1 MIPAANWAGIF
12 IVLTENIIALRFRSF
27 DPDRAHSRAFFD
39 RYIGFGW
46 LLGLGVFFSFFFGI
60 LLSKVFQLPG
70 LMPGYAM
77 GIGIFL
83 IVLGYSLRFAAIAA
97 LRGGFSVV
105 LRVESGQRVVT
116 SGPYRYVRHPSYT
129 GALLAMQG
137 LGVLSAYPAVL
148 LLLFLTSFTLFWI
161 RIQREESLLVAHL
174 PGYAEYCV
182 QTTYRLIPGLL

>member
-12 IVLTENIIALRFRSF
+12 IVLAENIIALRFRRF

-39 RYIGFGW
+39 RYYGW
-46 LLGLGVFFSFFFGI
+46 LFGLVVFFSFFFGI
-60 LLSKVFQLPG
+60 LLGKVFQLPG

-83 IVLGYSLRFAAIAA
+83 IVLGYSLRFGAIAT

-116 SGPYRYVRHPSYT
+116 SGLYRYVRHPSYT
-129 GALLAMQG
+129 GALLAMLG

-148 LLLFLTSFTLFWI
+148 LVLFLTSFTLVWI

-182 QTTYRLIPGLL
+182 QTPYRLIPGLL